1 MIYDVNCVPFSFLLD
16 QSTNNQV
23 KKQHGYVWYW
33 SPRFD
38 QIVSTY
44 ADSLF
49 VGHCNADDLVEHYN
63 HFVDKLELKSDYL
76 LHLRMDGP
84 NVNLLFENKVESN
97 LESINTSF
105 LRIGTCSL
113 HTIHTAFRKYIM
125 SLFSNIV
132 NISGRKESTFDLHD
146 FFNDLNFF
154 FKLSSARWESYASL
168 ENVTNVVAQYAKKH
182 VETWWLSMKY
192 VAVRLLEQ

>member
-1 MIYDVNCVPFSFLLD
+1 MIYDVNCVPFSFLFD
-16 QSTNNQV
+16 ESTNNQV
-23 KKQHGYVWYW
+23 KKQYGYVWYW

-49 VGHCNADDLVEHYN
+49 VGHCNPDDLVEHYN
-63 HFVDKLELKSDYL
+63 HFVDKLEL
-76 LHLRMDGP
+76 
-84 NVNLLFENKVESN
+84 
-97 LESINTSF
+97 
-105 LRIGTCSL
+105 
-113 HTIHTAFRKYIM
+113 
-125 SLFSNIV
+125 
-132 NISGRKESTFDLHD
+132 STFDLHD
-146 FFNDLNFF
+146 FFKDLNFF

-192 VAVRLLEQ
+192 VALRLLEQ